1 MKLLPSAP
9 SIQTQTKKI
18 SVNPVSGEGKS
29 GHKGLV
35 SVKSRVINI
44 EKLLGR
50 QNKLYTK
57 QKKKAGQQEEKKS
70 RAKQEDKLEKPKKDD
85 ENKGKKKLLKGP
97 KLGFLDRI
105 KSFIGKILLGFIAFK
120 MIDYLPQMIAFLPK
134 INSAATWIANFGI
147 GTIDALSSFVKGA
160 YDLRTK
166 TIGFIDD
173 LGGQNLVNTFS
184 KFEGAVE
191 TVITTL
197 IFAAAA
203 GNLGGGPGGG
213 RGTPGRGGGKPN
225 VVNKGF
231 WNERTGRWQ
240 GSFTGRDG
248 AYRTN
253 EAARR
258 YAQRFGRD
266 AAVNRF
272 GQEGVRSLGGKYA
285 RSGAENLARKGLV
298 SLAGK
303 GGAKA
308 ILGTVRPLLKR
319 LPIIGALIDFGLSVA
334 LGESPGRAAFKAI
347 GAGLLGSV
355 GAAIGSVVPIA
366 GNIVGGIVG
375 GMAGDAIGGALYDM
389 FFGNK
394 KPQQKNQRVQGK
406 AGGGITRGGRKMGAV
421 SRSLKREKSEPPRI
435 YAEKSRET
443 KINVGSQ
450 TGGKKKV
457 KKIFPESK
465 DSKNVSPMTYIE
477 DVNKEMSTMPFLG
490 PLFGIAYKT
499 LLGDKANSTDY
510 RNVAGGLDRWTRYTF
525 DIKSSQM
532 RMAGGGE
539 VDVEMLMKGQ
549 NMTQS
554 LTKNIEGIISSKVTN
569 AISDLRKQLGLK
581 KQTTGGTG
589 PSVDGDGG
597 EKTTS
602 TVNISGGDA
611 DFWTLVAVASREDGE
626 PQSWADVAQSIYN
639 RLGSGAYSG
648 STIKELVTGRMQY
661 EPTWKFPNGA
671 KKGRGNSN
679 DEWFAIKDV
688 ATAAAAAG
696 MSQNAMKSVAAAILN
711 PSLQDK
717 AREFI
722 QGRTDFRGYSVEGGL
737 TRKPGDNYFGWYNNY
752 TQNKVAAVPNFGAAA
767 TVTRSTSGPGGGGA
781 ATTDPSAL
789 KINKKGEIYLHWNAA
804 GNNSTY
810 GAGNKYHAL
819 FTGDGSKYPSNPDYS
834 NFRTQEGHTAYRNSR
849 GIGLAVA
856 AMKGY
861 NWSYAPT
868 KKQLNAM
875 TTEAATIAKAWGW
888 KPSDINI
895 KNVMTHAEAASGKD
909 GRLGL
914 HSPTMAG
921 ASTDPDNYGPTYW
934 NGDGERSDLHKL
946 SKGGQDGSGGGVLR
960 SMIKNRMYY
969 GGRVSGRRGQ
979 DMIPVMLTHGEFI
992 LDVNSTQALEDKFP
1006 GFLDALN
1013 HAKYDAAIGVLR
1025 NYASYESG
1033 AGENAV
1039 VPVTVINNI
1048 VSQSKSS
1055 TKMVPVSVGSGGGMD
1070 DYSDAL
1076 AAGQ

>member
-18 SVNPVSGEGKS
+18 SAKSVSGEGKS

-35 SVKSRVINI
+35 SVKSRVIRI

-147 GTIDALSSFVKGA
+147 GTIDALTSFVKGA

-184 KFEGAVE
+184 KFEGAVD

-203 GNLGGGPGGG
+203 G
-213 RGTPGRGGGKPN
+213 
-225 VVNKGF
+225 
-231 WNERTGRWQ
+231 
-240 GSFTGRDG
+240 
-248 AYRTN
+248 
-253 EAARR
+253 
-258 YAQRFGRD
+258 
-266 AAVNRF
+266 
-272 GQEGVRSLGGKYA
+272 
-285 RSGAENLARKGLV
+285 
-298 SLAGK
+298 GK
-303 GGAKA
+303 GGIFDA
-308 ILGTVRPLLKR
+308 IGDVAGDR
-319 LPIIGALIDFGLSVA
+319 LMQRGAQQGVQ
-334 LGESPGRAAFKAI
+334 AAATQGGGAAAQAGGI
-347 GAGLLGSV
+347 GAGAAAGIIAGVGLLSS
-355 GAAIGSVVPIA
+355 AIGEGAFQLKKTGKGLEDGAKKRWEKKAVWDPRKYIDWALYQGSRFL
-366 GNIVGGIVG
+366 NLQLGIVG
-375 GMAGDAIGGALYDM
+375 GVLDIVGAPFRYAVELIRYPFLSPKDKKKQATNLAKLDSRVRENIREGLNM
-389 FFGNK
+389 VTFGQLFKGKGSFGNIYGDDK
-394 KPQQKNQRVQGK
+394 AQKEMMSK
-406 AGGGITRGGRKMGAV
+406 YASGGITRGGRKMGAI

-789 KINKKGEIYLHWNAA
+789 KINKKGEIYLHWNAG
-804 GNNSTY
+804 GNNSTF

-819 FTGDGSKYPSNPDYS
+819 FTGDGSKYPANPDYS
-834 NFRTQEGHTAYRNSR
+834 NFNTQEGHTAYRNSR
-849 GIGLAVA
+849 GVGLAVA
-856 AMKGY
+856 AMKDY

-868 KKQLNAM
+868 KKQLDAM

-888 KPSDINI
+888 KPGDINI
-895 KNVMTHAEAASGKD
+895 KNVMTHAEAAAGKD

-914 HSPTMAG
+914 HSPAMSG
-921 ASTDPDNYGPTYW
+921 AKTDPDNYGPTYW